1 MTRRY
6 LIRARAKINLGLTV
20 IGGRPDG
27 YHEIESI
34 MQQIS
39 LHDTLLLEPLSGLG
53 LDFRCSDPKL
63 AGTENLVCQ
72 AASILKEQA
81 GDYLPGVKI
90 SLYKN
95 IPVEAGLAGGSSDAA
110 AALLGLN
117 KFWNLGLSKP
127 ELLEL
132 ASRLGSDVPFCLQGG
147 TALARGRGEELEQLP
162 SLPFLWVILALPP
175 KVKFLTAASY
185 RSFDR
190 RMLGKPE
197 LEPLTDAVRSNRKR
211 DILDWLSGDFTNTLE
226 TADLPGSELVG
237 NLKTRLQEYGLQPV
251 FSGSGPTL
259 FMMTEQYSL
268 ARSAGKIAE
277 ELGAIAYLCWTTGNN
292 EEWFDV

>member
-1 MTRRY
+1 MARRY

-20 IGGRPDG
+20 IGRRPDG

-39 LHDTLLLEPLSGLG
+39 LHDTLLLEPVSGLG
-53 LDFRCSDPKL
+53 LDFNCSDPTL
-63 AGTENLVCQ
+63 AGSENLVYR

-81 GDYLPGVKI
+81 GNCLPGVKI

-117 KFWNLGLSKP
+117 KFWNLGLSKLK
-127 ELLEL
+127 LLEL
-132 ASRLGSDVPFCLQGG
+132 ASQLGSDVPFCLQGG
-147 TALARGRGEELEQLP
+147 TALARGRGEELKQLP
-162 SLPFLWVILALPP
+162 SLPFTWVILALPP
-175 KVKFLTAASY
+175 KVKILTAASY

-190 RMLGKPE
+190 SMIGKPE
-197 LEPLTDAVRSNRKR
+197 LESLIEAVRSGSKR
-211 DILDWLSGDFTNTLE
+211 DILSWLSGDFTNILE

-237 NLKTRLQEYGLQPV
+237 NLKIKLQEYGLQPV

-259 FMMTEQYSL
+259 FMMTEEYSL

-277 ELGAIAYLCWTTGNN
+277 ELGATAYLCWTTGKN